1 MVATR
6 SRSATDDAPSFADL
20 TDDTLVC
27 VFQMLRPDDLGACL
41 RTCKTWR
48 RLICEGNMDER
59 WWDIGALECG
69 MSRDEKMKFPRS
81 DGRRICDVVASP
93 LFTARHGN
101 AARTKIDSFASS
113 QYLKGI
119 Q

>member
-1 MVATR
+1 MPAPN
-6 SRSATDDAPSFADL
+6 SRWYESWFL
-20 TDDTLVC
+20 
-27 VFQMLRPDDLGACL
+27 
-41 RTCKTWR
+41 
-48 RLICEGNMDER
+48 
-59 WWDIGALECG
+59 
-69 MSRDEKMKFPRS
+69 MSRM
-81 DGRRICDVVASP
+81 DGSGMNVGWEWYHPTTCMLEFWMTVRTSNSLSASISTFCDVVASP